1 MDLWRRAFA
10 VLLGLIVFIL
20 AFTLIFAVMPYSIM
34 FLFAK
39 ARDKTTEVA
48 SSLRHAMIEN
58 FLLQMANEKP
68 IRFTPQQLAGFT
80 GDYSSLL
87 GAGGFGTVYKG
98 ALPNGLAVAV
108 KVLQG
113 DLDRRSEEQFMAEVG
128 TIGRTHH
135 VNLVRLLGFCFD
147 PKVRAL
153 VYEYMENGSL
163 DAYLFNRNKAVD
175 LPTLRDI
182 AVGVARG
189 LRYLHEECQRKII
202 HYDIKAGNILLDG
215 GLTPKVADFGLA
227 QLVNRADTH
236 VSVSCIR
243 GTPGYTAPEMWMQLG
258 VTEKCDVYSFGML
271 LLELVG
277 RKRNF
282 DEAAA
287 SESQQWLPMVAWT
300 KYESG
305 TLMELLV
312 QPALRDDDHDVA
324 AAQLSRE
331 LMERICKVAFWCVQ
345 QQPGARPPIG
355 AVVKMLEGEMAI
367 APPANPFQHLM
378 ASASVSNMWMTT
390 ASSVSSKSALA
401 NGSNEIIVSL

>member
-1 MDLWRRAFA
+1 MVSANVLGVVISVAVFA
-10 VLLGLIVFIL
+10 VLLFFAFII
-20 AFTLIFAVMPYSIM
+20 ATGIEA
-34 FLFAK
+34 A
-39 ARDKTTEVA
+39 A
-48 SSLRHAMIEN
+48 SKFKHAMVEN
-58 FLLQMANEKP
+58 FLQQMADEKP
-68 IRFTPQQLAGFT
+68 VRFSPQQLAAFT

-87 GAGGFGTVYKG
+87 GAGGFGTVYRG

-113 DLDRRSEEQFMAEVG
+113 GLDRRSEEQFMAEVG

-135 VNLVRLLGFCFD
+135 INLVRLLGFCFD
-147 PKVRAL
+147 DQVRAL

-163 DAYLFNRNKAVD
+163 DAYLFGRSKDVVG

-189 LRYLHEECQRKII
+189 IRYLHEECQRKII

-236 VSVSCIR
+236 VSVSYMR
-243 GTPGYTAPEMWMQLG
+243 GTPGYTAPEMWMQSG
-258 VTEKCDVYSFGML
+258 ITEKCDVYSFGML

-277 RKRNF
+277 RRRNF
-282 DEAAA
+282 DEAAT

-305 TLMELLV
+305 ALMELV
-312 QPALRDDDHDVA
+312 AQPILLRVDDHDVA
-324 AAQLSRE
+324 VEPQICRE
-331 LMERICKVAFWCVQ
+331 LVERMCKVAFWCVQ
-345 QQPGARPPIG
+345 QQPGTRPPMG
-355 AVVKMLEGEMAI
+355 AVVKMLEGEMVI
-367 APPANPFQHLM
+367 APPPNPFQHLM
-378 ASASVSNMWMTT
+378 ASAAAVSNLWTT
-390 ASSVSSKSALA
+390 GSSVSGSESTLA
-401 NGSNEIIVSL
+401 NGSNEIIISL